1 MQVLGF
7 VLVALALVGAVFGLI
22 QHSRAKKI
30 LAAPFRRT
38 GEIAQNPGV
47 ADPKAG
53 VSCEGQIVVHQPM
66 LAPCSQR
73 PCVYF
78 EVEVTR
84 HWQKSSMTENG
95 AKTEKGKS
103 RVTKDSGG
111 TPFGLDDGSGAVG
124 VDPRKGLEGDL
135 VQSFDQAQNIA
146 YGDVVVGQYRA
157 TIPATMGSER
167 TTHVTITERILE
179 PGGPLFAMGKLEH
192 GHLTKPDGMMGTLRT
207 SRKGRDA
214 LLGATKRNRTIGLA
228 AAGVMMLPGLGLSI
242 FGKPLE
248 TGPNACAIV
257 DATKPDAPCRGSIT
271 SDDGTTVTATITKAG
286 TYAFRAHA
294 PKGKKVPL
302 MAVLTV
308 KDASGKVVVDDEHEE
323 ATAELEPG
331 TYSVNVRDAQKG
343 STKTFKGGFSFEL
356 EVDQTAVAADP
367 EPAPA
372 AQAEHDEPEP
382 KVKPAAAIAPTPKA
396 QPAKASVDKP
406 SAQKAAAKPAA
417 SAAPA
422 PAAVKPAASAA
433 PKTP

>member
-1 MQVLGF
+1 
-7 VLVALALVGAVFGLI
+7 
-22 QHSRAKKI
+22 
-30 LAAPFRRT
+30 
-38 GEIAQNPGV
+38 
-47 ADPKAG
+47 
-53 VSCEGQIVVHQPM
+53 M

-111 TPFGLDDGSGAVG
+111 TPFGLDDGSGAVD

-157 TIPATMGSER
+157 TIPATMSSER
-167 TTHVTITERILE
+167 TTHVTITERIAE

-257 DATKPDAPCRGSIT
+257 DATKPNAPCRGTIT

-302 MAVLTV
+302 VLRR
-308 KDASGKVVVDDEHEE
+308 DASGKVVVDDKHEKRPPSS
-323 ATAELEPG
+323 AS
-331 TYSVNVRDAQKG
+331 TYAVNVRDAQRRRRRSRAASPSNSR
-343 STKTFKGGFSFEL
+343 STRRPSRRSRI
-356 EVDQTAVAADP
+356 
-367 EPAPA
+367 APA
-372 AQAEHDEPEP
+372 ASRARRAEP
-382 KVKPAAAIAPTPKA
+382 KVKPAAAIAPRRKA
-396 QPAKASVDKP
+396 GQPRPP
-406 SAQKAAAKPAA
+406 S
-417 SAAPA
+417 
-422 PAAVKPAASAA
+422 
-433 PKTP
+433 TN